1 MMMMVM
7 TRQSWEEE
15 VTTDDDDDDD
25 DETIL
30 GGRSHRRCCHDPH
43 VASPL
48 QHRSSIFE
56 SLTMRIIIKEEDFLF
71 RYTDDGEDYDDE
83 DRHGGNS
90 DEDDVASDE
99 YVPARCCQ
107 LC

>member
-1 MMMMVM
+1 MM
-7 TRQSWEEE
+7 TKQSWKEV
-15 VTTDDDDDDD
+15 VTTDEDDDDD

-48 QHRSSIFE
+48 QHRSSMFE
-56 SLTMRIIIKEEDFLF
+56 SLTMRIIIKDYDYYDE
-71 RYTDDGEDYDDE
+71 EDYDDE
-83 DRHGGNS
+83 DGHGGNG
-90 DEDDVASDE
+90 DEDDDASDE